1 MASAVAT
8 SARPGQRALA
18 RTPSPALVLGGI
30 ASVQF
35 GSAIGTKL
43 FGTIGPSGA
52 VLLRLVFAS
61 IALVLLWRPSVR
73 ARNRHDL
80 ALVALFGFVLA
91 AMNVSFYESLQRI
104 PLGIAVT
111 IEFVGPLTVA
121 LVGSRRKLDFL
132 WVALA
137 ALGIVALMR
146 GETHGLNTVGVILA
160 LTAGC
165 LWGSYIIVNAR
176 LGKSFADGSGLALAM
191 CVGSVLALPVGVAE
205 GGANLLHP
213 HSLLLGAAVGMLSSA
228 IPYTFEVEA
237 LRRIAK
243 AVFGVLM
250 SLEPAMAALAGFI
263 VIGQSLSAREL
274 AGIALVVAASGGAS
288 LRARQAPVQV

>member
-1 MASAVAT
+1 
-8 SARPGQRALA
+8 
-18 RTPSPALVLGGI
+18 
-30 ASVQF
+30 VQF